1 MRWWTKHSVAFAVHA
16 SAFGFLLGFAAE
28 RQPLSDYNSNFWI
41 EPSKT
46 SWEPIAWK
54 YTCKTPCNLTISPKC
69 TAASC
74 PDDDKQFYVEK
85 PEDALTINIIGLASV
100 YVGWSALGH
109 LVAWLWQRYL
119 RLIRHFDYAV
129 TAPTMLVVLGC
140 TYGLS
145 SLWLIINPVLLGIL
159 ILISAAIERRPGEPV
174 VSPTSRTA
182 LIFYGL
188 IFAYGFVVSPVLYGA
203 AQITSESRYPP
214 VDPNN
219 STIGYGTAPDFVL
232 AFSIGTVLLFSS
244 FVVPYAID
252 LFWYPLAGRESIYI
266 TLSMIAKTT
275 LHLWLGLTVIET
287 SVSVGEGQPSKD
299 GRSDMDT
306 LAIGLGG
313 ATALVIGL
321 SILNRY
327 GRMYDDS
334 ISSDE
339 SQGYLLTPFLF

>member
-1 MRWWTKHSVAFAVHA
+1 MQWWTKHSVAFAVHA
-16 SAFGFLLGFAAE
+16 SAFVFLLGFAAD
-28 RQPLSDYNSNFWI
+28 RQPLSEYDSNFWI
-41 EPSKT
+41 EASKT

-54 YTCKTPCNLTISPKC
+54 YTCSKPGN
-69 TAASC
+69 AATC

-85 PEDALTINIIGLASV
+85 PDDALAINIIALASL

-109 LVAWLWQRYL
+109 LVTWLWQKHH
-119 RLIRHFDYAV
+119 RLIRHADYAV

-145 SLWLIINPVLLGIL
+145 SVWLIINPIILSIL
-159 ILISAAIERRPGEPV
+159 IVISALIERMPGESV
-174 VSPTSRTA
+174 ISPTSRRA

-188 IFAYGFVVSPVLYGA
+188 VIAYAFVVSPILYGA
-203 AQITSESRYPP
+203 AQITNESRLPA

-232 AFSIGTVLLFSS
+232 AFSVGTVLLFSC
-244 FVVPYAID
+244 FVVPFAID
-252 LFWYPLAGRESIYI
+252 LFWYPLLSREAIYI

-287 SVSVGEGQPSKD
+287 SVSVGEGAPSED
-299 GRSDMDT
+299 SRSDMDT

-313 ATALVIGL
+313 AVALVFGL
-321 SILNRY
+321 GILNRY
-327 GRMYDDS
+327 GGMYDDS
-334 ISSDE
+334 SLLAT
-339 SQGYLLTPFLF
+339 SQGYLRASLL

>member
-16 SAFGFLLGFAAE
+16 LAFSFLLGFAAE
-28 RQPLSDYNSNFWI
+28 KQPLSDYNSNFWI

-54 YTCKTPCNLTISPKC
+54 YTCSTACTTTNC
-69 TAASC
+69 TAHSC

-85 PEDALTINIIGLASV
+85 PDDALTINIVGLASV

-109 LVAWLWQRYL
+109 LVSWIWQRYL

-145 SLWLIINPVLLGIL
+145 SLWLIVNPVILAVL
-159 ILISAAIERRPGEPV
+159 ILISAAIERMPGEPV
-174 VSPTSRTA
+174 VSPTSRRAIIFYA
-182 LIFYGL
+182 LIG
-188 IFAYGFVVSPVLYGA
+188 AYAFVVSPILYGA
-203 AQITSESRYPP
+203 AQITNESRFPP

-232 AFSIGTVLLFSS
+232 AFSVGTVLLFSS
-244 FVVPYAID
+244 FVVPFAID
-252 LFWYPLAGRESIYI
+252 LLWYPLVGREAVYI

-287 SVSVGEGQPSKD
+287 SVSVGEGQPSED

-313 ATALVIGL
+313 AVALVIGL

-327 GRMYDDS
+327 GQMVDDS
-334 ISSDE
+334 IAKGAP
-339 SQGYLLTPFLF
+339 QGYLLAPFF